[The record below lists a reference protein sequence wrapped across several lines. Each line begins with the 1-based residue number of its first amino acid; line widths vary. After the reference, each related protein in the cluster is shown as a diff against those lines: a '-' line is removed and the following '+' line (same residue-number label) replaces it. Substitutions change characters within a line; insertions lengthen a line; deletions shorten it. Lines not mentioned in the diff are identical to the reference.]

1 MDAVLLTN
9 VQHGHMGAGVNLNI
23 NCWHL
28 ENYVSLLFLDP
39 RKENSNGLGKYY
51 RDAAIDLFGELT
63 SNFLSFQ
70 LELDENND
78 IRNSKLGL
86 NEPQKRV
93 LPYGLYINDKIIS
106 LQIIS
111 EWIKTIKG
119 KNTFYNR
126 KQ

>member
-1 MDAVLLTN
+1 
-9 VQHGHMGAGVNLNI
+9 NLNI